1 MARSPR
7 FALLAAALMGSSAVA
22 LALPAAAEPTFNR
35 IATFEVVD
43 NLPAGADAA
52 KSTVA
57 EIIKATEDG
66 NTLVYTDSPGARIG
80 LIDITNPARPRAGG
94 TVALGGE
101 PTSTVVAGG
110 RAFVGVVTSPSKATP
125 SGHLAVVDLAGKTV
139 IATCDL
145 GGQPDSLALSPD
157 KKSIVIAIENERDEE
172 VNDGA
177 LPQLP
182 AGFVSIVPVA
192 ADGAVDCA
200 AIRKVDVTGR
210 AAIAPE
216 DPEPEF
222 VDIND
227 RNIAV
232 VTLQEN
238 NHIVLI
244 DLASGKVVANF
255 PAGTVDLTDIDTAK
269 DGTISPKDSLKGI
282 AREPDAVKW
291 LDDNRFATANEGD
304 WKGGSRG
311 FTIFGAD
318 GKVLFDSGNALEH
331 LAMRLGH
338 YPEKRSAAKGTEPE
352 GIEVATF
359 GDRRLLFVGTERASL
374 VAVYVDEGEGKPPR
388 FVQALPG
395 GIAPEGLLAIPGR
408 KLFVTASEKDLRED
422 GGIGSVV
429 TIYQEQDAPA
439 AYPMVQ
445 SVSDADGRP
454 IPWGAISGTA
464 ADAGTPGRLYAVTD
478 SAYSQGRILT
488 IDATKTPAEIVSATV
503 VTEGGKPAK
512 GLDLEGIA
520 LRDGGGF
527 WLVSE
532 GNPEGKKGPTENL
545 LIATDAKGAIEK
557 TIRLPADVAAAASRF
572 GFEGVTVTGKGA
584 GERVWIAQQRPWKD
598 DPKGTTKLYAY
609 SPATGSWGAVRYPLE
624 KTEKGWVGLSE
635 ITALGDEGV
644 VVIERDNGI
653 GRDAKIKALMFVPA
667 ADLKPAPLG
676 GELPVVRKQLLRDL
690 LPALAAQNGY
700 VQDKVESFA
709 IDAAG
714 NGFAITDNDGVD
726 DASGETLFLRLGPV
740 AAPKS

>member
-1 MARSPR
+1 MARTPR
-7 FALLAAALMGSSAVA
+7 LALLAALMGSSAVA
-22 LALPAAAEPTFNR
+22 LALPAAAEPAFNR
-35 IATFEVVD
+35 IATFEVID
-43 NLPAGADAA
+43 NLPAGADKDKA
-52 KSTVA
+52 TVA

-66 NTLVYTDSPGARIG
+66 RTLVYTDSPGARIG
-80 LIDITNPARPRAGG
+80 LIDIADPARPQPAG

-110 RAFVGVVTSPSKATP
+110 KAFVGVVTSPSKSAP
-125 SGHLAVVDLAGKTV
+125 SGHLAVVDLTTKAV
-139 IATCDL
+139 VATCDL

-157 KKSIVIAIENERDEE
+157 RKFIAIAIENERDED

-182 AGFVSIVPVA
+182 GGFVSVVPLA
-192 ADGAVDCA
+192 ADGSADCA
-200 AIRKVDVTGR
+200 GVKKVDVTGL

-238 NHIVLI
+238 NHIVLV
-244 DLASGKVVANF
+244 DLAAGKVVANF
-255 PAGTVDLTDIDTAK
+255 PAGTVDLDGIDTK
-269 DGTISPKDSLKGI
+269 KDSLIAPTDSLKAV

-291 LDDNRFATANEGD
+291 LDDTRFATANEGD

-311 FTIFGAD
+311 FTIFSAD
-318 GKVLFDSGNALEH
+318 GKVLFDSGNALDH

-338 YPEKRSAAKGTEPE
+338 YPEKRSAAKGSEPE
-352 GIEVATF
+352 GIEVGTF
-359 GDRRLLFVGTERASL
+359 GERRVLFVGTERASL
-374 VAVYVDEGEGKPPR
+374 VAVYVDEGEGRAPR

-395 GIAPEGLLAIPGR
+395 GVAPEGLLAIPER
-408 KLFVTASEKDLRED
+408 RLFVTASEKDLRED

-439 AYPMVQ
+439 AYPTLQ
-445 SVSDADGRP
+445 SAADDAGRP
-454 IPWGAISGTA
+454 IPWGAISGA
-464 ADAGTPGRLYAVTD
+464 VADATVPGRLYAVTD
-478 SAYSQGRILT
+478 SAYAQGRILT
-488 IDATKTPAEIVSATV
+488 IDATKTPATIVAAQT

-532 GNPEGKKGPTENL
+532 GNPEGKKGPSENL
-545 LIATDAKGAIEK
+545 LIAVDAGGAIEK
-557 TIRLPADVAAAASRF
+557 TVRLPAPAAASATRF

-598 DPKGTTKLYAY
+598 DAANTTKLYAY
-609 SPATGSWGAVRYPLE
+609 SPATGAWGAVRYPLE
-624 KTEKGWVGLSE
+624 KADKGWVGLSE

-653 GRDAKIKALMFVPA
+653 GRDAKVKALMFVPA
-667 ADLKPAPLG
+667 AELKPAALG
-676 GELPVVRKQLLRDL
+676 GDLPVVKKQPLRDL
-690 LPALAAQNGY
+690 LPELAAPKGY

-709 IDAAG
+709 VDAQG